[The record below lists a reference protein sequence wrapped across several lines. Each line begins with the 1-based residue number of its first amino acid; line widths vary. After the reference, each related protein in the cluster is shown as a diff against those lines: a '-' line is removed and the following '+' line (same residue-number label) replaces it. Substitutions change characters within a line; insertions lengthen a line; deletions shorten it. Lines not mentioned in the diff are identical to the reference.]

1 MPDPELGTGGAFC
14 GVPVLKGHTHLEG
27 SLTRCEKLCPPG
39 GIKCQESTSRGRP
52 ISLPSFLLP
61 RPGLLHRLPSSL
73 SPVPV
78 FLLFLPLA
86 SPSAAPDF
94 GPLWD
99 HLLYPIRATSLSGF
113 CSWVC
118 LPPEVPGPTWGSG
131 RLSETRAPALR
142 RSGAQCPPARA
153 SGTPSRLRF
162 SSPRE
167 PARGHSPGG
176 VGGVR
181 AGEGERCRGRGRGP
195 AAAAGQEEKE
205 SGLAQ
210 PLPSDALSAHRRPP
224 SPGLSEGEG
233 EIRAGQSHRRPLPV
247 TPTSRST
254 ELGVFIP
261 KLLL

>member
-1 MPDPELGTGGAFC
+1 MPGKHLTWPPHFSAF
-14 GVPVLKGHTHLEG
+14 
-27 SLTRCEKLCPPG
+27 PPSP
-39 GIKCQESTSRGRP
+39 QARASASAP
-52 ISLPSFLLP
+52 FFSLPGSCFSP
-61 RPGLLHRLPSSL
+61 FPPSC
-73 SPVPV
+73 
-78 FLLFLPLA
+78 LPL
-86 SPSAAPDF
+86 SRSRLWAAV
-94 GPLWD
+94 GPPPLSYPG
-99 HLLYPIRATSLSGF
+99 HFAVRLLLMGLP
-113 CSWVC
+113 
-118 LPPEVPGPTWGSG
+118 PPEVPGSTWGSG
-131 RLSETRAPALR
+131 RLSETKAPALR

-181 AGEGERCRGRGRGP
+181 AGEGERCRGRGP